1 MLSMLMATA
10 FAGSVYVNNTLVDP
24 ATMPNITFEKVTVRI
39 DAQGNVWIDAP
50 GYRIQVVGQQPPMPQ
65 PMVSGYGVQP
75 MPMPMPQQVPPPTS
89 GVTPARWW
97 MVTEDG
103 ATTGHVIEVFINDQ
117 LAFQV
122 TSGQPQQIVDV
133 GRFLHMG
140 SNRVRI
146 RSNSANPTGGAYY
159 VYIGTGSDKS
169 GTVVMDNPTVQFGV
183 SAGKSGPYEREY
195 TLVVDR

>member
-39 DAQGNVWIDAP
+39 DAQGNLWIDAP
-50 GYRIQVVGQQPPMPQ
+50 GYRIQVVGNQPAPMPVPVMTGGVAPQPGMPMPQ
-65 PMVSGYGVQP
+65 PPSAGGVAQ
-75 MPMPMPQQVPPPTS
+75 
-89 GVTPARWW
+89 ARWW
-97 MVTEDG
+97 MVTEDSG
-103 ATTGHVIEVFINDQ
+103 TTGHAIEVFINDQ
-117 LAFQV
+117 LAYQV
-122 TSGQPQQIVDV
+122 TSGQPQKIVDV
-133 GRFLHMG
+133 GRFLHLG

-146 RSNSANPTGGAYY
+146 RSNSANPTGGTYY

-183 SAGKSGPYEREY
+183 SANKQGAYEREY